1 MNQRVKT
8 IFEQAQKLAPAE
20 REELAELLL
29 ETVEPDLEFEK
40 AWSEEVQSR
49 WDEHV
54 ARGGKAVD
62 AFEAIEDVRRQL
74 KRPDGA

>member
-40 AWSEEVQSR
+40 AWGEEAQRR